1 MTNSSKVGKI
11 HHAIKFGE
19 PSNFQKGPWLFPMA
33 NGSVNVIT
41 RGLAPFLLSQDLQ
54 SYSRALDAC
63 SGARRWEEALGLV
76 QDAVWAAMW
85 RVGAWG
91 AKQFDML

>member
-11 HHAIKFGE
+11 HHFFRFAE
-19 PSNFQKGPWLFPMA
+19 PSISMGHGLTMA
-33 NGSVNVIT
+33 GSV
-41 RGLAPFLLSQDLQ
+41 SQDLQ

-76 QDAVWAAMW
+76 QDVASMW
-85 RVGAWG
+85 RRFGGQRV
-91 AKQFDML
+91 